1 MLALPSELALQSSRA
16 AELLRTNAKLTEY
29 GIVLAEPTQ
38 VVDDAYL
45 ASMKAAIFASWPSSY
60 STRLL
65 NDRATGY
72 SYTYSQRCHYPGA
85 PGSTPCP

>member
-1 MLALPSELALQSSRA
+1 VSAGLGVPAT
-16 AELLRTNAKLTEY
+16 ELLRMNAKLTEY

-45 ASMKAAIFASWPSSY
+45 ASMKAALFASWPSSY
-60 STRLL
+60 STLIM

-72 SYTYSQRCHYPGA
+72 SYAYSQRCYYPGA